1 MIRLVQEEINY
12 LTSKLRIKNLPLID
26 FDDEIN
32 NKNEVY
38 SLQLKGILNK
48 ESEITYVG
56 NELNK
61 IIIEYAFSTYY
72 LEVGD
77 LKIALN
83 EDFGIVVIN
92 KNNLYS
98 FHKLLKPEILSLL
111 TKIINKLIFDAKD
124 DYVEGNFK
132 YESYQFQQLINK
144 KKESSALKIKI
155 IDIIKNQKNNNIIF
169 VSEGKI
175 KVYDV
180 MNKTLEIMKKETF
193 RKYLINLVQ
202 LDEEIYEEN

>member
-1 MIRLVQEEINY
+1 MIRLVKEEINY
-12 LTSKLRIKNLPLID
+12 LTSKLRIKKLPLID
-26 FDDEIN
+26 IDEEIN
-32 NKNEVY
+32 NKNELY

-48 ESEITYVG
+48 EGKLTYVG

-61 IIIEYAFSTYY
+61 IILEYAFSTSF

-77 LKIALN
+77 FKIALN
-83 EDFGIVVIN
+83 EDYGIVIIN

-98 FHKLLKPEILSLL
+98 CHKLLKPEILSLL
-111 TKIINKLIFDAKD
+111 TKIINKLIIDVKD

-144 KKESSALKIKI
+144 EKEASALKIKI
-155 IDIIKNQKNNNIIF
+155 IDIIKNQKNNNVIF

-180 MNKTLEIMKKETF
+180 MNKTLEIMKKDTF
-193 RKYLINLVQ
+193 RNYLINLVQ